1 MALRAPTIQFLGG
14 LNTLTTFRGFFD
26 PIKIFFS
33 PTIPSQQILKNLCQQ
48 NKLDT
53 AIRCKIVRPC
63 GICSFYS
70 QPQRNITE
78 VMTQISTIHDE
89 LCDACSLVEDYFSAQ
104 MLTTVAI
111 AFLIIVFNT

>member
-1 MALRAPTIQFLGG
+1 MC
-14 LNTLTTFRGFFD
+14 
-26 PIKIFFS
+26 K
-33 PTIPSQQILKNLCQQ
+33 Q

-53 AIRCKIVRPC
+53 DTRCKIVRPC

-70 QPQRNITE
+70 QSQRNINE
-78 VMTQISTIHDE
+78 VVTQISIIHDG